1 MSDNKQ
7 KNIENNNENNKEIN
21 ENDKDINK
29 INEPNKINKIKI
41 SKELENKLSNI
52 IGNKIND
59 SNNISGSNIN
69 FANNDKPKIKIMNKI
84 PPPPPPPPVIDNNGS
99 DDNDVNNNVDNNSID
114 NNLYD
119 DLENKNKNKNKNKNL
134 NINSKMDEV
143 KNIGNNISLD
153 NLFKNQTD
161 NIIFVKSSDKTVQ
174 TITEIMK
181 LNFEMQSKL
190 KNKYENELTQYNNL
204 LNNIN
209 NINNLNNI
217 NDKINDAVNTSIQVN
232 KDIMDKK
239 LENINQNIKNN
250 TFLKND
256 AMFYLSGLMSA
267 MLFHYFII
275 IFRSFF

>member
-1 MSDNKQ
+1 MSDNNQKNNE
-7 KNIENNNENNKEIN
+7 KNIENENEM
-21 ENDKDINK
+21 NK

-69 FANNDKPKIKIMNKI
+69 FANQDKPKIKIMNKI
-84 PPPPPPPPVIDNNGS
+84 PPPPPPLPVIDNSGS
-99 DDNDVNNNVDNNSID
+99 DDNDVNNNVDD
-114 NNLYD
+114 NNLND
-119 DLENKNKNKNKNKNL
+119 DLENKDKNKNL
-134 NINSKMDEV
+134 NISSKMDEV

-174 TITEIMK
+174 TITEIIK

-232 KDIMDKK
+232 KDIIDKK
-239 LENINQNIKNN
+239 LENLNQNIKNN

>member
-1 MSDNKQ
+1 
-7 KNIENNNENNKEIN
+7 
-21 ENDKDINK
+21 
-29 INEPNKINKIKI
+29 
-41 SKELENKLSNI
+41 
-52 IGNKIND
+52 
-59 SNNISGSNIN
+59 
-69 FANNDKPKIKIMNKI
+69 
-84 PPPPPPPPVIDNNGS
+84 
-99 DDNDVNNNVDNNSID
+99 
-114 NNLYD
+114 
-119 DLENKNKNKNKNKNL
+119 
-134 NINSKMDEV
+134 MDEV

>member
-1 MSDNKQ
+1 MSDNNQKNNE
-7 KNIENNNENNKEIN
+7 KNIENDNEMNKT
-21 ENDKDINK
+21 
-29 INEPNKINKIKI
+29 NEPNKINKIKI

-84 PPPPPPPPVIDNNGS
+84 PPPPLPVIDNNENA
-99 DDNDVNNNVDNNSID
+99 DNDVNNNVDDNNVDD
-114 NNLYD
+114 NNLND
-119 DLENKNKNKNKNKNL
+119 DLENKNRNKNL
-134 NINSKMDEV
+134 NLNVSSKMDEV

-174 TITEIMK
+174 TITEIIK

-250 TFLKND
+250 IFLKND

>member
-7 KNIENNNENNKEIN
+7 KNIENNN

-69 FANNDKPKIKIMNKI
+69 FANHDKPKIKIMNKI
-84 PPPPPPPPVIDNNGS
+84 PPPPPPLPVIDNIGNA
-99 DDNDVNNNVDNNSID
+99 DMDNELNNNVDNNNID
-114 NNLYD
+114 NNLND
-119 DLENKNKNKNKNKNL
+119 DVENKNRNKNL
-134 NINSKMDEV
+134 NLNVSSKIDEV

-174 TITEIMK
+174 TITEIIK

-190 KNKYENELTQYNNL
+190 KNKYENELSQYNNL

-232 KDIMDKK
+232 KDIIDKK
-239 LENINQNIKNN
+239 LENLNQNIKNN